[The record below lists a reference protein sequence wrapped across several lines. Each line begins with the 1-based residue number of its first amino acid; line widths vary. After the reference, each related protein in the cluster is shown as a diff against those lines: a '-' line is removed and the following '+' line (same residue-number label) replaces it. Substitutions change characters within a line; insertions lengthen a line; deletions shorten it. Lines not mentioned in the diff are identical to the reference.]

1 MLQAFAVAPDLAPWV
16 EGAVV
21 VRLAAGQGPSRFPAM
36 PQAMLTVRLLRPAGQ
51 AAEVL
56 CPPITIH
63 APSTVPTRHAHACDL
78 TALGLVLRP
87 EAAVVLMGVTGA
99 AGAARVDTV
108 LPWAA
113 LAGPDEAARAE
124 EALDQAAD
132 AAGRLSALA
141 DSVRRALARQARGD
155 DLAQAQRLCTQVGRL
170 GAQAGD
176 GLGLGQRQLE
186 RRCQALIGMT
196 PRTFQRLVRL
206 NAALSLALHDPG
218 GFSGAGAALAL
229 EAGYCD
235 QSHLGRDLRRLA
247 GAPLGALLA
256 SARPD
261 GPGWALASHRLMRL
275 RDARR

>member
-1 MLQAFAVAPDLAPWV
+1 M
-16 EGAVV
+16 
-21 VRLAAGQGPSRFPAM
+21 AAA
-36 PQAMLTVRLLRPAGQ
+36 
-51 AAEVL
+51 
-56 CPPITIH
+56 I
-63 APSTVPTRHAHACDL
+63 
-78 TALGLVLRP
+78 
-87 EAAVVLMGVTGA
+87 
-99 AGAARVDTV
+99 
-108 LPWAA
+108 
-113 LAGPDEAARAE
+113 AGPDEAARAE

-261 GPGWALASHRLMRL
+261 GPGWALASHRLMHL